1 MTKLILTKLCKK
13 KLLKNYHSL
22 KKKELL
28 IKRFTNTIEKTT
40 TITKSFKRE

>member
-22 KKKELL
+22 KKKRIINKKGLQIQL
-28 IKRFTNTIEKTT
+28 KKQQQ
-40 TITKSFKRE
+40 